1 MVRMTAI
8 RSLRHFWRESL
19 AVLLG
24 TAVASTV
31 LTGALLA
38 GDSVRGSLHDL
49 TLERLGRI
57 DLALVSEGFFREKL
71 AEDLGGAAPAL
82 VARGSAVH
90 GGSQARASR
99 VEIWGVDDRFA
110 KLYGALDGEM
120 GFTAGQLFPPLIVN
134 ETLARELGARPGDEV
149 LLSFGTASEIPR
161 ETLLGEK
168 DPGELLTTRRF
179 SLVRVI
185 PDRGIGRFGL
195 TAHQQ
200 RPRNAFVP
208 LAELQRALEQ
218 EGRANALFAAA
229 TPGITTTLPRRI
241 VQLEDLGLT
250 LRRGPGVVVLE
261 SREFFLKPA
270 AIETMKEMGIPA
282 QRVLTYLATRLEARG
297 RLVPYSLVA
306 ALDGPRVGEGE
317 ILLDRWAADDLGAV
331 PGDAI
336 VLTWLAPGPGG
347 TLLDKKAA
355 LRLGGIVEMSGLAVD
370 RTLTPRLAGVDEAE
384 DMAGWDPP
392 FPVDLS
398 LIRPQDEAFW
408 DEHGPTP
415 KAFVSEETGR
425 RLWNSRFGDT
435 TSLRFAIPSGTDPSH
450 LEGRLRSELPQ
461 RIDLAAFGLELRPV
475 KQQGLEAAEG
485 ATDFAGLF
493 LAFSIFLIASAA
505 MLAGLLFSLGVE
517 RRAGELGLL
526 LAVGHPVRA
535 VRRRLLLEGAV
546 LAALGAL
553 LGLAGAVGYAA
564 LLMAGLRT
572 LWLSAVGTPD
582 LFLHVEPSSLI
593 VGWLSSVLVVLLA
606 IWLTVR
612 RLAKI
617 PSTALLAGS
626 TSVSTVR
633 KARKR
638 WPVWVLTGTGVLLLA
653 WGLLS
658 REASPGLAFAVGAW
672 ALVTG
677 LAAFS
682 GWYRRGVLTPWPP
695 LPSPTH
701 LSPGEGENRKRF
713 PELSPLPA
721 GGGREMG
728 EGPGVRSFW
737 GMAARNGAANPGR
750 SLLSVALV
758 ACACF
763 VLVVVAANRRSG
775 VHGEEGGGGFLLLAE
790 SDIPLLHDLDRPE
803 GRMELGLMEDEL
815 QGASVVSFRAVPG
828 EDASCLN
835 LYRPSRPRLLG
846 VPPGFAERSR
856 FSFQEGSWGLLEKDL
871 GPGVIPA
878 VADASSAQWILHL
891 GLGDDLV
898 LENEAGAPVRLRLV
912 GLLDRS
918 IFQSELLISEA
929 SLLRHFPSR
938 AGSSFFLIGAPPSR
952 EPQIAQ
958 TLEEGLRDYGFD
970 VTTTAERMA
979 SFQAVEDTYLSTF
992 QILGGL
998 GLLLGT
1004 LGLGVA
1010 LLRGVTERRGE
1021 LATLRAFGFRRRRL
1035 AGLVTAENA
1044 FLLLAGIALGTVA
1057 GALASAPHLLSS
1069 ADRISWPSLLLTL
1082 LAILAVGLLSCVA
1095 AVRSALRAPL
1105 LPALKAER

>member
-1 MVRMTAI
+1 MTAF
-8 RSLRHFWRESL
+8 RSLLFFWRESL

-38 GDSVRGSLHDL
+38 GDSVRGSLRDL

-82 VARGSAVH
+82 AARGSAVH

-110 KLYGALDGEM
+110 KLYGARGGEL
-120 GFTAGQLFPPLIVN
+120 GFTTGQIFPPLVVN
-134 ETLARELGARPGDEV
+134 ETLARELGARTGDEV

-179 SLVRVI
+179 TVARVI

-195 TAHQQ
+195 AAHQQ

-218 EGRANALFAAA
+218 EGRANALFAADGA
-229 TPGITTTLPRRI
+229 KLPRRI

-270 AIETMKEMGIPA
+270 AIEAAGALAKEMGVPA

-306 ALDGPRVGEGE
+306 AVDASGARPGE
-317 ILLDRWAADDLGAV
+317 ILLDRWAADDLGVV
-331 PGDAI
+331 PGEPIA
-336 VLTWLAPGPGG
+336 LTWLAPGPGG
-347 TLLDKKAA
+347 TLLDKKAT

-398 LIRPQDEAFW
+398 LIRPRDEAFW

-415 KAFVSEETGR
+415 KAFVAEETGR
-425 RLWNSRFGDT
+425 RLWSSRFGDT
-435 TSLRFAIPSGTDPSH
+435 TSLRFAIPPGADPAR
-450 LEGRLRSELPQ
+450 LEERILRELPQ
-461 RIDLAAFGLELRPV
+461 RIDLAAFGLQLRPV

-493 LAFSIFLIASAA
+493 LAFSVFLIASAA

-546 LAALGAL
+546 LAAVGAL

-626 TSVSTVR
+626 TSLPV
-633 KARKR
+633 ARKVRRR
-638 WPVWVLTGTGVLLLA
+638 WPVWVLTGTGVLLVA

-658 REASPGLAFAVGAW
+658 REASPGLSFALGAW
-672 ALVTG
+672 ALVAG
-677 LAAFS
+677 LVAFS
-682 GWYRRGVLTPWPP
+682 GWYRRGTLTPLAPLSHPHSLPP
-695 LPSPTH
+695 GEGGKKRFSLPSP
-701 LSPGEGENRKRF
+701 
-713 PELSPLPA
+713 
-721 GGGREMG
+721 GGLGVRMG
-728 EGPGVRSFW
+728 EGPGVRGLL

-763 VLVVVAANRRSG
+763 VLVVVAANRRG
-775 VHGEEGGGGFLLLAE
+775 GAVHGEEGGGGFPLLAE

-815 QGASVVSFRAVPG
+815 QGASIVSFRAVPG

-846 VPPGFAERSR
+846 VPSGFAERSR

-871 GPGVIPA
+871 GPNVIPA
-878 VADASSAQWILHL
+878 VADAGSAQWILHL

-898 LENEAGAPVRLRLV
+898 LESETGAPVRLRLV
-912 GLLDRS
+912 GLLGKS

-929 SLLRHFPSR
+929 NLLRHFPSR
-938 AGSSFFLIGAPPSR
+938 AGSSFFLIGAPASR
-952 EPQIAQ
+952 ETQIARV
-958 TLEEGLRDYGFD
+958 LEEGLQDYGFD

-979 SFQAVEDTYLSTF
+979 SFQAVEETYLATF
-992 QILGGL
+992 QTLGGL

-1044 FLLLAGIALGTVA
+1044 FLLFAGVALGTVA
-1057 GALASAPHLLSS
+1057 GGLAVAPHLLSS

-1082 LAILAVGLLSCVA
+1082 LAILAAGLLSCVA

>member
-1 MVRMTAI
+1 MVRMTSL
-8 RSLRHFWRESL
+8 RSLIFFWRESL

-38 GDSVRGSLHDL
+38 GDSVRGSLRDL
-49 TLERLGRI
+49 TLERLGNI
-57 DLALVSEGFFREKL
+57 DAALVSESFFREKL
-71 AEDLGGAAPAL
+71 ADEMGGAAPAL
-82 VARGSAVH
+82 AARGSAIH
-90 GGSQARASR
+90 GSTQARASR
-99 VEIWGVDDRFA
+99 VNIWGVDDRFA
-110 KLYGALDGEM
+110 KLYGGELAFEP
-120 GFTAGQLFPPLIVN
+120 GGLFPPLIVN
-134 ETLARELGARPGDEV
+134 ETLGRELGAKAGDEV

-179 SLVRVI
+179 TLVRVI

-195 TAHQQ
+195 AAHQQ

-218 EGRANALFAAA
+218 EGRANALFAAK
-229 TPGITTTLPRRI
+229 GTTLPRRI

-270 AIETMKEMGIPA
+270 AIEAARAMDVPA
-282 QRVLTYLATRLEARG
+282 QRVLTYLATRLETRG
-297 RLVPYSLVA
+297 KLVPYSLVA
-306 ALDGPRVGEGE
+306 SLDGPPVGEGE
-317 ILLDRWAADDLGAV
+317 ILLDRWAADDLGAE
-331 PGDAI
+331 PGDA
-336 VLTWLAPGPGG
+336 VALTYLSPGPGG
-347 TLLDKKAA
+347 TLLEKKTA

-370 RTLTPRLAGVDEAE
+370 RTLTPQLAGIDEAE

-398 LIRPQDEAFW
+398 LIRPRDEAFW

-415 KAFVSEETGR
+415 KAFVSAETGR
-425 RLWNSRFGDT
+425 RLWSSRFGDV
-435 TSLRFAIPSGTDPSH
+435 TSLRFASTDP
-450 LEGRLRSELPQ
+450 GRLEERLRRELPQ
-461 RIDLAAFGLELRPV
+461 RVDLAAFGLELRPV
-475 KQQGLEAAEG
+475 KQQGLDAAEG

-535 VRRRLLLEGAV
+535 VRRRLLAEGAV
-546 LAALGAL
+546 LAAAGAL

-572 LWLSAVGTPD
+572 WWLPAVGTPD
-582 LFLHVEPSSLI
+582 LFLHVKLSSLI
-593 VGWLSSVLVVLLA
+593 VGWLASVLVVLLA
-606 IWLTVR
+606 IGLTVR
-612 RLAKI
+612 RLVKI

-626 TSVSTVR
+626 TSLPA
-633 KARKR
+633 ARKVRRR
-638 WPVWVLTGTGVLLLA
+638 WPVWALTATGVLLFA

-658 REASPGLAFAVGAW
+658 REASPGRAFAIGAW
-672 ALVTG
+672 TLVAG
-677 LAAFS
+677 LVAFS
-682 GWYRRGVLTPWPP
+682 GWYRRRT
-695 LPSPTH
+695 
-701 LSPGEGENRKRF
+701 R
-713 PELSPLPA
+713 
-721 GGGREMG
+721 
-728 EGPGVRSFW
+728 GVRSFW
-737 GMAARNGAANPGR
+737 GMAARNGAASPGR

-763 VLVVVAANRRSG
+763 VLVVVAANRRG
-775 VHGEEGGGGFLLLAE
+775 GAHGDEGGGGFPLLAE
-790 SDIPLLHDLDRPE
+790 SDIPLLQDLDRPE
-803 GRMELGLMEDEL
+803 GRMELGLAEDEL
-815 QGASVVSFRAVPG
+815 QGASVVSFRTLPG

-846 VPPGFAERSR
+846 VPPGFASRSR
-856 FSFQEGSWGLLEKDL
+856 FSFQEGSWNLLEKDF
-871 GPGVIPA
+871 GPDVIPA
-878 VADASSAQWILHL
+878 VADVNSAQWILHL
-891 GLGDDLV
+891 KLGEDLV
-898 LENEAGAPVRLRLV
+898 LESESGVPVRLRLV
-912 GLLDRS
+912 GLLGKS

-929 SLLRHFPSR
+929 NLLRHFPSR
-938 AGSSFFLIGAPPSR
+938 AGSSFFLISAPPSR
-952 EPQIAQ
+952 ETQIARV
-958 TLEEGLRDYGFD
+958 LEEGLQDYGFD
-970 VTTTAERMA
+970 VTTTTERMA
-979 SFQAVEDTYLSTF
+979 SFQAVEETYLATF
-992 QILGGL
+992 QTLGGL

-1044 FLLLAGIALGTVA
+1044 FLLIAGVALGTVA
-1057 GALASAPHLLSS
+1057 GGLAIAPHLLSS
-1069 ADRISWPSLLLTL
+1069 ADQISWSSLLLTL